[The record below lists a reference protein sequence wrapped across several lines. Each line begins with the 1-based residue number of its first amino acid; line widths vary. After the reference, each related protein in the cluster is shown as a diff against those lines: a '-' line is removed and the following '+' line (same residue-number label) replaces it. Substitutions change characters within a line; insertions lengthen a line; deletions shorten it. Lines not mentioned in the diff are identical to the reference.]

1 MLNEEI
7 FIMEKIN
14 DFNEAKNLLEKYL
27 DKKISINKLKKK
39 YFIDDIKFIKEEL
52 EKAYLFKDKTKLD
65 ILFWLIFTFDLYSEE
80 FINILCK
87 KWHWRQ
93 EDGKALEIFNNNII
107 EYKIIR
113 ELKNDE

>member
-39 YFIDDIKFIKEEL
+39 
-52 EKAYLFKDKTKLD
+52 
-65 ILFWLIFTFDLYSEE
+65 ILLMI
-80 FINILCK
+80 
-87 KWHWRQ
+87 
-93 EDGKALEIFNNNII
+93 
-107 EYKIIR
+107 
-113 ELKNDE
+113 